1 MEQLHQFFQ
10 DKTVNT
16 LLDLGTGTGSFISV
30 LKETFRNTMF
40 TGIDPDK
47 ASLEE
52 AAKVHPDVQF
62 NTMTGEQ
69 LDFPNSSFDAASI
82 SMVMHHLPD
91 VQQTFSEMKRIVEP
105 GGWLIINELFSDNL
119 NPAQEVHK
127 SMHHFRST
135 VDRLNGV
142 CHNETFTRAEIL
154 EQIEKAGLEIC
165 IAFNQEKDRV
175 EPTPEEISERK
186 DKLTEMLDQIKDRP
200 EYHEMKKQIPEIEK
214 ALKQH
219 GFQMA
224 TRVVVIAKVL
234 KN

>member
-10 DKTVNT
+10 DKTVKT
-16 LLDLGTGTGSFISV
+16 LLDVGTGTGSFISV
-30 LKETFRNTMF
+30 LKETFNNTKF
-40 TGIDPDK
+40 TGIDPDNT
-47 ASLEE
+47 SLEE
-52 AAKVHPDVQF
+52 ATKVHPDVQF

-82 SMVMHHLPD
+82 SMAMHHLPD
-91 VQQTFSEMKRIVEP
+91 VQQTFSEMKRIVKP

-214 ALKQH
+214 ALKQY